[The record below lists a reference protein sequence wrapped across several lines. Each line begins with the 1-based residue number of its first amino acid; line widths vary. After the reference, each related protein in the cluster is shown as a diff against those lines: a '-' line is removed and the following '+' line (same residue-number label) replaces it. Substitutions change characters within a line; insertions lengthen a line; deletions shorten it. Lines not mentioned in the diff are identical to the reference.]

1 MAKSFFMVWNEG
13 NRAPTYK
20 HESFEAARAEAERL
34 CRIASGNF
42 YVLQAVSVSRK
53 VDVETE
59 ALNRPLDDQIP
70 F

>member
-1 MAKSFFMVWNEG
+1 MKKTFYMVWNEG

-20 HESFEAARAEAERL
+20 HESYGAAKTEAERL
-34 CRIASGNF
+34 SRIASGNF
-42 YVLQAVSVSRK
+42 YVLQAVSVSKK

-59 ALNRPLDDQIP
+59 MLERDINDEIP